1 MDAMNDRAQTSLFHQ
16 NIFNPSIMPK
26 GIRLKKAMS
35 AFIPAMI
42 HKEVFCVVE
51 AIMAHRADRMMFV
64 KGPDKAVFPAVSF
77 VTDPAII
84 TAPGEMIL
92 KYGRSIE
99 TSVIRAPCIVNRNS
113 AHNPKCCAEN
123 LWASSWRK
131 KLRVNAIARLTR
143 PVDPTYGTKDKPT
156 PKTSN
161 VPRVRCLS
169 SVVLNQKT
177 FAAGGGV

>member
-1 MDAMNDRAQTSLFHQ
+1 MVAA
-16 NIFNPSIMPK
+16 IIM
-26 GIRLKKAMS
+26 
-35 AFIPAMI
+35 
-42 HKEVFCVVE
+42 
-51 AIMAHRADRMMFV
+51 HRAERTMFV
-64 KGPDKAVFPAVSF
+64 RGPERAVFPAVSF
-77 VTDPAII
+77 VTGPAII

-92 KYGRSIE
+92 KNGRSIE
-99 TSVIRAPCIVNRNS
+99 IRVMSAPCMVSRNS

-143 PVDPTYGTKDKPT
+143 PVDPKSMKDKPT

-161 VPRVRCLS
+161 VPRVKCLS

-177 FAAGGGV
+177 FAVGLGA

>member
-1 MDAMNDRAQTSLFHQ
+1 MDAMNDRAQTILFHQ

-35 AFIPAMI
+35 ALIPATTQ
-42 HKEVFCVVE
+42 KEVYCVVE
-51 AIMAHRADRMMFV
+51 ANMAHKAERMMFV
-64 KGPDKAVFPAVSF
+64 KGPERAVFPAVSF
-77 VTDPAII
+77 VTGPAII

-99 TSVIRAPCIVNRNS
+99 MRVMSAPCIVNRNS
-113 AHNPKCCAEN
+113 AHNPKRCAEN

-143 PVDPTYGTKDKPT
+143 PVDPMYGRKDKPT

-161 VPRVRCLS
+161 VPRVKCLS

-177 FAAGGGV
+177 LAVGRGV